1 MRAPVETRLTER
13 QEGRSCGG
21 MHQAQ
26 MLRGFRTSQHDK
38 RDTMV
43 FEIGEGGANRC
54 VGIQAVEV
62 NRRLKGLAGSP
73 VGPGSREPVDG
84 NCGGM
89 PCRERL
95 LQQDHSLKQSPV
107 IITDAADAA
116 ITGLGC

>member
-21 MHQAQ
+21 VKQAQ

-38 RDTMV
+38 GDLMV

-62 NRRLKGLAGSP
+62 NRRLKGLAGSL
-73 VGPGSREPVDG
+73 VA
-84 NCGGM
+84 
-89 PCRERL
+89 
-95 LQQDHSLKQSPV
+95 QDPENR
-107 IITDAADAA
+107 
-116 ITGLGC
+116 